1 MSVSATQV
9 RYELSQS
16 PNSESEPQSDVTT
29 VCTPLA
35 LIIVTV
41 RYSFADS
48 KSPLTATPR
57 LKPKTVGAG
66 VGADVGDVGPK
77 VGAGVDELPEI
88 WTDNT
93 QKNPLIRRVSSL
105 ARKLLNS
112 RISVPFPY
120 GGRITLLTHA
130 GGCPAWG
137 GGGVE

>member
-9 RYELSQS
+9 TYELPQS
-16 PNSESEPQSDVTT
+16 EELEPVPEPQSDVTS

-66 VGADVGDVGPK
+66 VDPMFWGLVSC
-77 VGAGVDELPEI
+77 
-88 WTDNT
+88 
-93 QKNPLIRRVSSL
+93 LIENIFLVHLGFGRL
-105 ARKLLNS
+105 TLLQRPNAIFNS
-112 RISVPFPY
+112 RY
-120 GGRITLLTHA
+120 GAA
-130 GGCPAWG
+130 G
-137 GGGVE
+137 

>member
-9 RYELSQS
+9 TYELPQS
-16 PNSESEPQSDVTT
+16 EELEPVPEPQSDVTS
-29 VCTPLA
+29 VSTPLA
-35 LIIVTV
+35 LIIVAV
-41 RYSFADS
+41 RYSLALP
-48 KSPLTATPR
+48 KSPLAATPR

-105 ARKLLNS
+105 AR
-112 RISVPFPY
+112 
-120 GGRITLLTHA
+120 
-130 GGCPAWG
+130 
-137 GGGVE
+137 